1 MYKKGQYII
10 YGIRGVCEVTDI
22 ITMEHPGQKE
32 RRLYYELHPCHFGEG
47 RIVSP
52 VDSQKTVT
60 RALLTKEEA
69 MALISEIPLIPQ
81 MQLVNDKLREEQYKQ
96 ALKSCDCRV
105 WVSMIKALY
114 FNRQQRL
121 LQGKRMT
128 DLDERYY
135 KAAEETL
142 YGELSVALEISKSE
156 AAACIKKQLE
166 A

>member
-1 MYKKGQYII
+1 
-10 YGIRGVCEVTDI
+10 
-22 ITMEHPGQKE
+22 
-32 RRLYYELHPCHFGEG
+32 
-47 RIVSP
+47 
-52 VDSQKTVT
+52 
-60 RALLTKEEA
+60 
-69 MALISEIPLIPQ
+69 
-81 MQLVNDKLREEQYKQ
+81 
-96 ALKSCDCRV
+96 
-105 WVSMIKALY
+105 MIKALY